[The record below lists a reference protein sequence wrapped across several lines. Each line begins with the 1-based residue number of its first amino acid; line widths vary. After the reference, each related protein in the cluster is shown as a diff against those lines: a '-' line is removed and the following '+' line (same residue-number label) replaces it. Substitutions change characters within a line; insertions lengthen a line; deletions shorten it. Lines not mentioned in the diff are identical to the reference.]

1 MADPTGISGIT
12 AAGLRP
18 VAILKKDNYRAWAM
32 KLKVQLKVM
41 KCWGLL
47 TAVDSEPAGTGPA
60 GCTADVTAAALATR
74 VAWFVKKEAASAVLV
89 TSISHDELH
98 VIDGIEDEPARVWAR
113 LAEKFDRKS
122 EAQAEA
128 CLMSLLDFTHQESE
142 TAEDVIERFEKIL
155 KMCLDQKVKTAEDAS
170 MQ

>member
-89 TSISHDELH
+89 TSISDDVLH
-98 VIDGIEDEPARVWAR
+98 VIDGAHVWAR

-122 EAQAEA
+122 EAEAEM

-142 TAEDVIERFEKIL
+142 TAEDIIERFEKTL
-155 KMCLDQKVKTAEDAS
+155 KMCLDQ
-170 MQ
+170 